1 MACCLNP
8 SRLALAALIG
18 VGAGLAQATLA
29 QALPDPTRPPGS
41 AEYGIS
47 GPVESGLQS
56 IVRRAGEKP
65 RAIIHGQLVPLGG
78 KVGEARLI
86 AIHEDSVVLCAADG
100 SRETLTLTPGI
111 SKTLR
116 PAHSKSSLPRE
127 P

>member
-8 SRLALAALIG
+8 SRLALVALIG
-18 VGAGLAQATLA
+18 MGVAHSVLAQAM
-29 QALPDPTRPPGS
+29 PDPTRPPGS
-41 AEYGIS
+41 TEYGTS

-56 IVRRAGEKP
+56 IVRRQGEKP
-65 RAIIHGQLVPLGG
+65 MAIIHGELIPLGG

-86 AIHEDSVVLCAADG
+86 AIHEDSVVLRAADG
-100 SRETLTLTPGI
+100 SRETLTMTPGI

>member
-1 MACCLNP
+1 MASSLKP

-18 VGAGLAQATLA
+18 MGMAAPSLAQS
-29 QALPDPTRPPGS
+29 LPDPTRPPGS
-41 AEYGIS
+41 TEYGSS

-56 IVRRAGEKP
+56 IVRRHGEKP
-65 RAIIHGQLVPLGG
+65 QAIIHGELIALGG

-86 AIHEDSVVLCAADG
+86 AIHEDSVVLRAADG

-111 SKTLR
+111 SKMPR
-116 PAHSKSSLPRE
+116 PARSTSTLPRE